1 MMSLT
6 VIDQGASSLSNFGL
20 SILVAHKSSAREFG
34 IFALVTTTYVLAQGL
49 VRSVSSDCL
58 LTRSGES
65 DELRGR
71 LERTGYLFAILS
83 ACVLSVVVVPI
94 GIAIGGTFDIPFLIF
109 AASFPFLAMQDYA
122 RFIGIGR
129 HDPGYAVKLDV
140 AWIVLYA
147 AAVIGLHADNL
158 MTLPWLFGAW
168 TASGAVVGLYTMPAF
183 LSLRHIADDVRY
195 WIRSE
200 WNVGVQFAGQFVVRT
215 FGVYGVVYLLVLVI
229 SLGAI
234 GLVKNLQLAGAP
246 LFVLFTGVQSAL
258 VAIISRKLRQDLRQ
272 TFRFLHITAA
282 VMTLTMAVWAVLVYA
297 TPPHDVAKVL
307 GHIWIQ
313 ARPYA
318 LWMGAGAAFSVTA
331 SAYLVGLRAMRSAK
345 DLLRLSIIMAP
356 FQVIV
361 PLIGAQLDGIRGLA
375 VGTAIGGIVL
385 AVTSWRYMVR
395 AGARF
400 EKERQAEEATAVTPI
415 SL

>member
-1 MMSLT
+1 
-6 VIDQGASSLSNFGL
+6 
-20 SILVAHKSSAREFG
+20 
-34 IFALVTTTYVLAQGL
+34 
-49 VRSVSSDCL
+49 
-58 LTRSGES
+58 
-65 DELRGR
+65 
-71 LERTGYLFAILS
+71 
-83 ACVLSVVVVPI
+83 
-94 GIAIGGTFDIPFLIF
+94 
-109 AASFPFLAMQDYA
+109 
-122 RFIGIGR
+122 
-129 HDPGYAVKLDV
+129 
-140 AWIVLYA
+140 
-147 AAVIGLHADNL
+147 
-158 MTLPWLFGAW
+158 
-168 TASGAVVGLYTMPAF
+168 
-183 LSLRHIADDVRY
+183 
-195 WIRSE
+195 
-200 WNVGVQFAGQFVVRT
+200 
-215 FGVYGVVYLLVLVI
+215 LVLVI

-307 GHIWIQ
+307 GPIWIQ

-318 LWMGAGAAFSVTA
+318 LWMGAAAAFSVTS

-356 FQVIV
+356 FQVVV
-361 PLIGAQLDGIRGLA
+361 PLVGAQLDGIHGLA
-375 VGTAIGGIVL
+375 VGTAIGGIIL
-385 AVTSWRYMVR
+385 AIWSWRYMIR

-400 EKERQAEEATAVTPI
+400 ADERMAEAETAIAPV